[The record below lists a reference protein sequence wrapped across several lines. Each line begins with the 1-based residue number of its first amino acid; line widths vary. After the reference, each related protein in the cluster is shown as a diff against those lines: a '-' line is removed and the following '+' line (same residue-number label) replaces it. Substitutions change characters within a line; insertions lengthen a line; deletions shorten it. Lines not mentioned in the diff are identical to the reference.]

1 MRLADELAGSAATD
15 VVPTLIAD
23 SAELDPTRTAAGGQT
38 GAPVPAGSP
47 EGDVEIGID
56 PTASPADEA
65 ARIGLDGPADES
77 PRGIEVGM
85 DAGFGMAPTEAAI
98 VGRDSP
104 ADETPRGIDVGMD
117 AKFEMGPTDA
127 AVVAGKND
135 GPPRGT
141 ESPDEGRTER
151 TIMGILEKKE
161 TKTKQI
167 VNKVIYE

>member
-47 EGDVEIGID
+47 EGDV
-56 PTASPADEA
+56 ASPADEA

-151 TIMGILEKKE
+151 TIMGILEKK
-161 TKTKQI
+161 KQKQ
-167 VNKVIYE
+167 NK